1 MQIAPVLLQMALLL
15 FSAALSIYL
24 WTIHLSLAII
34 VLCFTSVGFISYTT
48 LFISAAVDPDSP
60 FQIPLAPL
68 IRQFTLWLIH
78 HKATVWIIEHLST
91 AISFWTSGSPSLPL
105 FIKSACGRKED
116 IKQDSPATIFATPF
130 PDSSQ
135 EVPAV
140 LWVLETST
148 DPHMTDVVAEMAV
161 TMQWPR
167 NMDIT
172 PQLHRF
178 YDAFLSCFKH
188 RILMQGPVILYKIR
202 EGIAT
207 QAIHLGKAYC
217 VLRWILKEKESSA
230 GQHRFQWSGSDIRDP
245 ELKNVVRILEGR
257 PLVIKKWALQAI
269 PLIPH
274 WHPNLGT
281 HRKAL
286 QLFLRK
292 FDDEILPTLDPSSF
306 ADYLFCL
313 GSFLSPIKTNDMVW
327 MDKSEVQLE
336 LLKFLFDS
344 LREQLK
350 KQLSVDTTIKIM
362 DLTGQFAKDG
372 LNVWNHANKY
382 QDRQIIVNDFCSS
395 LPQLDNWAGIVLSTV
410 HLAEQYNYKEKKP
423 CGGDYS
429 WVYKALES
437 VKHSPEIYKW
447 DSSKTLLGVEG
458 LFKALLHYDAPPS
471 KDHVNLLLH
480 GLSMTGDIS
489 STAASLLL
497 REIMEE
503 WFKDDE
509 LRPIL
514 QENSMWASLVQA
526 CSKNPATLDTER
538 VLEIGNILAD
548 TPSWHAY
555 IHNEL
560 PSWIAIFFPTV
571 PKVIPKWSLSKKYI
585 SVLDRVGKPNPGG
598 YEFIQDPE
606 MREKVLGLT
615 FVTLSKLWEDFGVAA
630 SSPDSYISMLRCTN
644 RAVLR
649 NKYGDKKMMS
659 DIFFT
664 AFSIPLQ
671 NSLIR
676 ASASIKNVARENA
689 SPALGEVLE
698 TLEEII
704 GKMPKAKPK
713 IGELGNEYHYWKG
726 LREELEIKIN
736 KLEDT
741 QHMSFNSLDD

>member
-1 MQIAPVLLQMALLL
+1 
-15 FSAALSIYL
+15 
-24 WTIHLSLAII
+24 
-34 VLCFTSVGFISYTT
+34 
-48 LFISAAVDPDSP
+48 
-60 FQIPLAPL
+60 
-68 IRQFTLWLIH
+68 
-78 HKATVWIIEHLST
+78 
-91 AISFWTSGSPSLPL
+91 
-105 FIKSACGRKED
+105 
-116 IKQDSPATIFATPF
+116 
-130 PDSSQ
+130 
-135 EVPAV
+135 
-140 LWVLETST
+140 
-148 DPHMTDVVAEMAV
+148 
-161 TMQWPR
+161 
-167 NMDIT
+167 
-172 PQLHRF
+172 
-178 YDAFLSCFKH
+178 
-188 RILMQGPVILYKIR
+188 
-202 EGIAT
+202 
-207 QAIHLGKAYC
+207 
-217 VLRWILKEKESSA
+217 
-230 GQHRFQWSGSDIRDP
+230 
-245 ELKNVVRILEGR
+245 
-257 PLVIKKWALQAI
+257 
-269 PLIPH
+269 
-274 WHPNLGT
+274 
-281 HRKAL
+281 
-286 QLFLRK
+286 
-292 FDDEILPTLDPSSF
+292 
-306 ADYLFCL
+306 
-313 GSFLSPIKTNDMVW
+313 
-327 MDKSEVQLE
+327 
-336 LLKFLFDS
+336 
-344 LREQLK
+344 
-350 KQLSVDTTIKIM
+350 
-362 DLTGQFAKDG
+362 
-372 LNVWNHANKY
+372 
-382 QDRQIIVNDFCSS
+382 
-395 LPQLDNWAGIVLSTV
+395 LDNWAGIVLSTV
-410 HLAEQYNYKEKKP
+410 HLAEQYNCKEKKP

-437 VKHSPEIYKW
+437 GKHSPEIYKW

-471 KDHVNLLLH
+471 KDHANLLLH
-480 GLSMTGDIS
+480 GLSMTGDSDIS

-497 REIMEE
+497 PENMEE

-514 QENSMWASLVQA
+514 QENSMWASLVRA
-526 CSKNPATLDTER
+526 CCKNPATLDTDR

-630 SSPDSYISMLRCTN
+630 SSPDSYISMLRCTS

-659 DIFFT
+659 DRFFT

-741 QHMSFNSLDD
+741 QHMSFNSLND